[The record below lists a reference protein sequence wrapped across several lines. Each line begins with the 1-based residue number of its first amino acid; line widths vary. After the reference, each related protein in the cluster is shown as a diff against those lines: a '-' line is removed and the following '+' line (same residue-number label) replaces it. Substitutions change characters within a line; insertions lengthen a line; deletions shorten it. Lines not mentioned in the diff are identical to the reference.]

1 MEPETA
7 DIRTVHKWNVRRAI
21 KRMIFHLEKGVAE
34 EYLRNWK
41 QQIFGRCTN
50 GMSDA
55 LLSG

>member
-34 EYLRNWK
+34 EYLRNWNRR
-41 QQIFGRCTN
+41 IV
-50 GMSDA
+50 
-55 LLSG
+55 L